1 MNKRHHLGNKR
12 HVAEVVVPQGG
23 PGEREQMRLRG
34 LGKSPERRETH
45 RGVSPGPKQFGGS
58 RVTLRDSCGKE
69 TKHLP
74 VSELTLV
81 QSLSFTLKLHVF
93 GNTEALLIGETD
105 QS

>member
-1 MNKRHHLGNKR
+1 
-12 HVAEVVVPQGG
+12 
-23 PGEREQMRLRG
+23 MRLRG
-34 LGKSPERRETH
+34 LGNSPERRETH
-45 RGVSPGPKQFGGS
+45 RGVSPVSPGPKQFGGG
-58 RVTLRDSCGKE
+58 RVTLRNSCGKE

-105 QS
+105 